1 MKLLH
6 VITSLHTGGA
16 EKLMVDLLPRQQEA
30 GCNVELCVFNGE
42 ETPFYSQLEK
52 TGIRIIALSY
62 TPSYYNPIHIYQLWK
77 LMKNY
82 DVIHTHN
89 TAPQLFAAV
98 ASVFRHKPLVT
109 TEHSTSNR
117 RRGSKLLQFVDKWM
131 YSHYKHV
138 ICISEGTKENLK
150 DSINTCPPEISVC
163 YNGIDVKKYADAKPI
178 ERTPFVRN
186 SDCTIITM
194 VSGFRYQKDHETV
207 IRALALLPDNFEL
220 WLVGDGERRALIEEE
235 ISKYN
240 LKDRVHLL
248 GIRSDIPSIL
258 KASDIVVQSSH
269 IEGFGLAAVEGMAAG
284 KPVVASNIVGIS
296 QVVEGAGILFPHG
309 DEKSL
314 ATEILKL
321 VENKDYRNAIVTNCI
336 ERAKLY
342 DINQMVNNYNNVYH
356 RIIDNDLTVR

>member
-1 MKLLH
+1 MKILH

-16 EKLMVDLLPRQQEA
+16 EKLMVDLIPRQIES
-30 GCNVELCVFNGE
+30 GLEVSLCVFNGE
-42 ETPFYSQLEK
+42 KTPFHHQLEEK
-52 TGIRIIALSY
+52 GVRIIALSHK
-62 TPSYYNPIHIYQLWK
+62 PSYYNPVHIYRLWR
-77 LMKNY
+77 LMCDY

-117 RRGSKLLQFVDKWM
+117 RRGSKLLQFVDMWM

-178 ERTPFVRN
+178 GRTPFVRN
-186 SDCTIITM
+186 SDSTIITM

-220 WLVGDGERRALIEEE
+220 WFVGDGERRALIEEE

-309 DEKSL
+309 DDKTLASIIQRLSEDKAYYRQVAEKCWERAQMYDIQKMVDSYSDLYKSL
-314 ATEILKL
+314 
-321 VENKDYRNAIVTNCI
+321 YS
-336 ERAKLY
+336 
-342 DINQMVNNYNNVYH
+342 
-356 RIIDNDLTVR
+356 